1 MASFYWERHPNGPFA
16 TLIEIATT
24 YLDPE
29 NYNPEA
35 LKSLAARDDD
45 EEMRVFKF
53 ELREAVKDPSLL
65 PGNELSESVQ
75 YDDGSPEAFLSRL
88 WHDLYGDE
96 TP

>member
-35 LKSLAARDDD
+35 LKNLAARDDD
-45 EEMRVFKF
+45 EDMRVFKF

-65 PGNELSESVQ
+65 PGHELSESVQ
-75 YDDGSPEAFLSRL
+75 YDDGSPEAFLQRL
-88 WHDLYGDE
+88 WHELYGDE